1 MYERL
6 FQELDSVKLS
16 NCDSVKLLY
25 EFGFDQREIAET
37 ELEKYPQWKY
47 SFFADYAG
55 IERFG
60 EIWIIDPENCLS

>member
-1 MYERL
+1 MTRGDQGGFVLWGCL
-6 FQELDSVKLS
+6 F
-16 NCDSVKLLY
+16 
-25 EFGFDQREIAET
+25 EFGFDQRKIAET

-60 EIWIIDPENCLS
+60 EIESSKIPIATSL